1 MAAENPSH
9 IKMINILT
17 KSFELS
23 NMKPFGLI
31 HIVDDDEQIRSVI
44 GMILVRTG
52 YTVATYESPHAYL
65 AQSHEPQ
72 REVMLLDIRMPGMSG
87 IELHAHLIEQGQLM
101 PTIFM
106 SGEYLP
112 HELAAIEAAGCVE
125 FLNKPFGMNPLLS
138 AVEKAFAL
146 ISP

>member
-1 MAAENPSH
+1 MVCAAPGPSSPRH
-9 IKMINILT
+9 VA
-17 KSFELS
+17 
-23 NMKPFGLI
+23 KPARASSSRQLQAGEYDAVLC
-31 HIVDDDEQIRSVI
+31 D
-44 GMILVRTG
+44 L
-52 YTVATYESPHAYL
+52 
-65 AQSHEPQ
+65 
-72 REVMLLDIRMPGMSG
+72 RMPGMSG

>member
-23 NMKPFGLI
+23 NMKP
-31 HIVDDDEQIRSVI
+31 S
-44 GMILVRTG
+44 
-52 YTVATYESPHAYL
+52 
-65 AQSHEPQ
+65 
-72 REVMLLDIRMPGMSG
+72 GMSG

-112 HELAAIEAAGCVE
+112 HELAAIEATGCVE

>member
-1 MAAENPSH
+1 
-9 IKMINILT
+9 
-17 KSFELS
+17 
-23 NMKPFGLI
+23 MKPLGLI

-44 GMILVRTG
+44 GMILGRTG
-52 YTVATYESPHAYL
+52 YTVATYESAIAYL
-65 AQSHEPQ
+65 AETHPSQTEIM
-72 REVMLLDIRMPGMSG
+72 VLDIRMPGMSG

-112 HELAAIEAAGCVE
+112 QELAAIEAAGCVE